1 MGEQIETALPS
12 LGASRPHFRP
22 ANTALN
28 MLSTSYKHNDD
39 KGGRSPSW
47 IRRYGTSISA
57 RLKPAV
63 HHSSSLDLQC
73 KSKPGALSHFQRQ
86 FQQLGVCNGT
96 YTKVLPSTIAH
107 NRERGTLQLHTPE
120 RLRALSSKT
129 EYRCSYVPQRPTV
142 SVCRNHQMV
151 GRREE
156 SGFTE
161 GHSLQPYTFLPLY
174 VHMARPTHSSVTRM
188 DFLPTASLQGNEM
201 LPKLV
206 SRSPRENAFTRDT
219 RDLLTGP
226 ASLLEHPGG
235 HRQKISESAEKT
247 VGLKENSGFV
257 LNTPTLN
264 MQSHTPPDPLH
275 FLTHYQS
282 MFCDPEGLAAF
293 KVGMNRGEIQTQR
306 DSGYS
311 GRDTDRF
318 ILCGY

>member
-188 DFLPTASLQGNEM
+188 DFLPTASLQ
-201 LPKLV
+201 
-206 SRSPRENAFTRDT
+206 
-219 RDLLTGP
+219 